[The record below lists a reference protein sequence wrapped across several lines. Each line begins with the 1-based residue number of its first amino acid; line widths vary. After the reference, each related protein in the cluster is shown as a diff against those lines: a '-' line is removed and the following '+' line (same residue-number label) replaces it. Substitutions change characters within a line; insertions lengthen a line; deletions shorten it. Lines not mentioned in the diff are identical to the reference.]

1 MSSKKFKK
9 IFKSFEKRLTTLEN
23 RFYGL
28 FERGIEIIETQINQL
43 INTQEGAEEFTA
55 AEIISTDKKSKKAK
69 KNKEQLVF
77 DADELA
83 DFLAEAVGI
92 VEQATGADAAEEEA
106 KPKAKATKAKA
117 KTEKPVVKTTKAKT
131 AKADAVSETTP
142 EVKTRRPYTRKA
154 DKPAEIVYP
163 MTDLRHIKGIA
174 DKLATAL
181 AGFGVHDVHD
191 FVKMSEGLLEQI
203 EENHK
208 GFKKKMETFQW
219 KAQAQAIIDATA

>member
-1 MSSKKFKK
+1 MSSKKLKKVFKA
-9 IFKSFEKRLTTLEN
+9 FEKRLTTLEN

-28 FERGIEIIETQINQL
+28 FERGIEIIETQINQI
-43 INTQEGAEEFTA
+43 INSQEEAEELIV
-55 AEIISTDKKSKKAK
+55 AEIISNEEKPKKAK
-69 KNKEQLVF
+69 RSKKQVDVAPETV
-77 DADELA
+77 
-83 DFLAEAVGI
+83 AEVAI
-92 VEQATGADAAEEEA
+92 EEKAEEA
-106 KPKAKATKAKA
+106 APKTKAEKTAA
-117 KTEKPVVKTTKAKT
+117 KTAAKTKT

-181 AGFGVHDVHD
+181 AGFGVHDVYD

-203 EENHK
+203 EESNK